1 MGDGWVMDVRC
12 MDGWVGGCV
21 GGWVDGW
28 VGGQHC
34 VDHDSA
40 VKRREAQTQ
49 AATWRD
55 LEPRCSGGTPDPEG
69 HTVWD
74 SVDRTHPE
82 QASPESQEVGL

>member
-55 LEPRCSGGTPDPEG
+55 LEPTMLREKPDQKAHG
-69 HTVWD
+69 
-74 SVDRTHPE
+74 
-82 QASPESQEVGL
+82 VGLHS

>member
-1 MGDGWVMDVRC
+1 M
-12 MDGWVGGCV
+12 GGCV

-55 LEPRCSGGTPDPEG
+55 LEPTMLREKPDQKAHG
-69 HTVWD
+69 
-74 SVDRTHPE
+74 
-82 QASPESQEVGL
+82 VGLHS